1 MKPEGIQRPKIL
13 IIGNKP
19 FVNLPLDSVVDH
31 FEENC
36 RCNISVPF
44 KNNGTKFH
52 FLYLCCHLYER
63 LVQKS
68 YSKDSFLND
77 SAYLPHYKQDYMAS
91 FYDAW
96 TQYAPAN
103 IKHGNNRGIR
113 FNAILQELGCP
124 FTFSK
129 LPRTGYVAIF
139 DFLSKGY
146 EVFVSHFSIM
156 QEDRVSYYVKEGKYE
171 SDCHSKREE
180 LLILE
185 WLHKNNHIDASLCLL
200 EDKAHPVPVKSDL
213 RISSYIN
220 KLLTTHFNS
229 VIMT

>member
-124 FTFSK
+124 FYFQQAPSNRLCCNIRLFK
-129 LPRTGYVAIF
+129 QGLRGFCFAFQHYAGG
-139 DFLSKGY
+139 SG
-146 EVFVSHFSIM
+146 
-156 QEDRVSYYVKEGKYE
+156 
-171 SDCHSKREE
+171 
-180 LLILE
+180 LILCQGRQVRKR
-185 WLHKNNHIDASLCLL
+185 LSL
-200 EDKAHPVPVKSDL
+200 KKRRA
-213 RISSYIN
+213 IN
-220 KLLTTHFNS
+220 TRMVAQKQPY
-229 VIMT
+229 